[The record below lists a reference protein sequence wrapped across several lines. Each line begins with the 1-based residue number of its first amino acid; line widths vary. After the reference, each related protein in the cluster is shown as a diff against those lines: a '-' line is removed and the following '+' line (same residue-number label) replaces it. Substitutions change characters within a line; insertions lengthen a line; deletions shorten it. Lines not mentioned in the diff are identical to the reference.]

1 MSTQGQTIDEANNFM
16 ALEPRLVELV
26 RQAVEGMSPAVH
38 VLTTAELADVKESA
52 QRTPAVHVIYGG
64 YRIADDIGTAWELD
78 HTWYVV
84 AAVRNV
90 AAARSGQAARQD
102 AGALAAHVVGALA
115 GAQVVGAT
123 RTLTLMSPPPA
134 RYAGGF
140 QYLPSA
146 FLAKTVFRKPQP
158 Q

>member
-1 MSTQGQTIDEANNFM
+1 MTRFMKSALLAGAAFGAMSSSAYAQDAAPQDGATT
-16 ALEPRLVELV
+16 VEDIV
-26 RQAVEGMSPAVH
+26 V
-38 VLTTAELADVKESA
+38 TARRTEESA

-64 YRIADDIGTAWELD
+64 YRIAEDIGTAWELD

-84 AAVRNV
+84 VAVRNF

-115 GAQVVGAT
+115 GAQVIGAT
-123 RTLTLMSPPPA
+123 KPLSLMSPPPA

-158 Q
+158 

>member
-1 MSTQGQTIDEANNFM
+1 MSTQDLTTAEANNFM
-16 ALEPRLVELV
+16 ALEPHLVALV

-38 VLTTAELADVKESA
+38 VLTAAEIADVKETA

-64 YRIADDIGTAWELD
+64 YRIAEDIGVAWELE

-84 AAVRNV
+84 AAVKNV
-90 AAARSGQAARQD
+90 ATARSGQAARQD

-115 GAQVVGAT
+115 GATVPGAT
-123 RTLTLMSPPPA
+123 RPLTLITPPAA
-134 RYAGGF
+134 RYAAGF

-146 FLAKTVFRKPQP
+146 FQATTVFRKPQL
-158 Q
+158 

>member
-1 MSTQGQTIDEANNFM
+1 MSTAANDF
-16 ALEPRLVELV
+16 L
-26 RQAVEGMSPAVH
+26 AVEPHIVARLQQALAGMSPAVQ
-38 VLTTAELADVKESA
+38 VLTGAELAGIKEAA
-52 QRTPAVHVIYGG
+52 QRTPAVHVIWGG
-64 YRIADDIGTAWELD
+64 FRLLESRADGRQARLE

-115 GAQVVGAT
+115 GAQVMGAT
-123 RTLTLMSPPPA
+123 RPLTLMSPPPA

>member
-64 YRIADDIGTAWELD
+64 YRIAEDIGTAWELD

-84 AAVRNV
+84 VAVRNF

-115 GAQVVGAT
+115 GAQVIGAT
-123 RTLTLMSPPPA
+123 KPLSLMSPPPA

-158 Q
+158 

>member
-64 YRIADDIGTAWELD
+64 YRIAEDIGTAWELD

-84 AAVRNV
+84 AAVSNV
-90 AAARSGQAARQD
+90 ATPRAAPPGPSWAWPWARCW
-102 AGALAAHVVGALA
+102 AKSCPAPRAPCRPCARRRAPIA
-115 GAQVVGAT
+115 RAT
-123 RTLTLMSPPPA
+123 FTCPRPGRPRAFFANPPPDPPK
-134 RYAGGF
+134 GD
-140 QYLPSA
+140 
-146 FLAKTVFRKPQP
+146 
-158 Q
+158 